1 MHPALGR
8 ALVPDLDQ
16 EDALGRDL
24 GIVADLAL
32 DLDHDPGQ
40 EIAGALLE
48 KGEVIQD
55 PGPNQD
61 HLNVAE
67 TDLHQSHVLGQA
79 PNLQA
84 GRGIR

>member
-1 MHPALGR
+1 MDENLNWQPHVMHPALDR

-16 EDALGRDL
+16 EDALGQDL
-24 GIVADLAL
+24 GIVEDLAL
-32 DLDHDPGQ
+32 DLDHDPDQ

-61 HLNVAE
+61 HLSKFCGLLKRS
-67 TDLHQSHVLGQA
+67 THL
-79 PNLQA
+79 
-84 GRGIR
+84 IF